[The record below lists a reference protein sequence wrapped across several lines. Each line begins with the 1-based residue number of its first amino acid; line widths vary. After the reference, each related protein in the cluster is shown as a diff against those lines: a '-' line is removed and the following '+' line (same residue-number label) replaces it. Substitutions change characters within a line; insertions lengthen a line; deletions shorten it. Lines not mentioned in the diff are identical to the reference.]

1 MKGYNRNFIEGFK
14 VPFPRMSKSLSSQK
28 AKTKAG
34 YEIKYQ
40 HHSII
45 MNRIR
50 KFAFLSASNID
61 GNTWIPIDR
70 MGHFIKDN
78 LNLSENLQLG
88 TELYDAI
95 TSISGNGKNDFDQGH
110 LTSYQEIL
118 WGNEREKQQAAQ
130 DTFYFTNCVP
140 QHSLLNKGAWKSLE
154 QYILK
159 TQTDVHNL
167 MVSVMTG
174 PVLLDDDPFFI
185 YQINGISIRI
195 PCAFWKVIYYK
206 GVHGLTCVGFMM
218 SHKKL
223 LLKAKTVV
231 FDIKEVE
238 PLRMPSKEDLFMDFK
253 KAGTFQVSVE
263 MIKKICGLGF
273 KTKGVHFPYQGEEA
287 LEILYRRIE
296 VFNLRSAKSDLTKE
310 QPMKFELQ
318 GLIL

>member
-1 MKGYNRNFIEGFK
+1 MKGYNRNFTKGFK
-14 VPFPRMSKSLSSQK
+14 VPLPRMSKNLSSQK
-28 AKTKAG
+28 VKSKTG

-40 HHSII
+40 HHSIV
-45 MNRIR
+45 MHRFR
-50 KFAFLSASNID
+50 KFAILSASNID
-61 GNTWIPIDR
+61 GNTWNPIIR
-70 MGHFIKDN
+70 KGHFIKDN
-78 LNLSENLQLG
+78 LNLSEDLQLG

-95 TSISGNGKNDFDQGH
+95 TSVSGNGKNDFDQGH
-110 LTSYQEIL
+110 LTSYQEVL
-118 WGNEREKQQAAQ
+118 WGNDEEKQQAAI

-159 TQTDVHNL
+159 TQTDAHNL
-167 MVSVMTG
+167 LVSVMTG

-185 YQINGISIRI
+185 YQINGVPIRI

-206 GVHGLTCVGFMM
+206 GVNGLTCVGFIM

-238 PLRMPSKEDLFMDFK
+238 PLRMPSKEELFMDFK

-273 KTKGVHFPYQGEEA
+273 KTKGVHFPYQNEEA
-287 LEILYRRIE
+287 MEIVYERIE
-296 VFNLRSAKSDLTKE
+296 VFKLGSSISGLAKDRPLN
-310 QPMKFELQ
+310 FELQ